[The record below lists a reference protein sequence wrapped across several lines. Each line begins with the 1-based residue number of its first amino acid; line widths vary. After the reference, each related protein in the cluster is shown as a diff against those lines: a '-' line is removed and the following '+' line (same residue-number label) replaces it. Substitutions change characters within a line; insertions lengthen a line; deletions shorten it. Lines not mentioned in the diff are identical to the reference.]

1 MLGPGVAGDVVAQTV
16 VPDVSVRVPPSTQQ
30 HGVLQG
36 VRHRAGPGNLQLEG
50 VGLHQGVA
58 HVVGDQDVD
67 TLPARQEILARVA
80 APDDD
85 GRERLL
91 STLDTA
97 AGGELLARIQ

>member
-1 MLGPGVAGDVVAQTV
+1 MMQGQMAGP
-16 VPDVSVRVPPSTQQ
+16 
-30 HGVLQG
+30 
-36 VRHRAGPGNLQLEG
+36 GPGNLQLEG

-67 TLPARQEILARVA
+67 TLPARQEVLARVA
-80 APDDD
+80 ATDDD